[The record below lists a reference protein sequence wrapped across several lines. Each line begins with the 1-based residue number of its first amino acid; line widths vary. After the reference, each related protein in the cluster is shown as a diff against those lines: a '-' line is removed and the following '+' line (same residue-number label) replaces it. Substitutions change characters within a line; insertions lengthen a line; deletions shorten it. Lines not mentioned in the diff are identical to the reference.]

1 MVLKE
6 VLKNIDCEIY
16 GDCEIE
22 VSELCHESG
31 KAKEGSMFFCLKGTN
46 IDGHDFAL
54 DAYKNGSNT
63 IVTNKLLDLPKDVV
77 QVLVKNT
84 RETMSKSA
92 CNFYRNAGKDM
103 IIVSI
108 TGTNG
113 KTTST
118 FMLASIL
125 KSAGFKVGVIG
136 TNGIIINGQKFESNM
151 TTPDPILL
159 QKTLKDMRDSGVQ
172 VVVMEMSAH
181 ALELQKNSG
190 LMSDIAV
197 FTNLTQDHLDYF
209 KTMKNYGEAKK
220 RLFSSSSSK
229 FAVLNMDDPFSNEII
244 KTIDIPYVTVS
255 INKNSDLIAREIKHN
270 EIGQEY
276 ILSCDGEEIS
286 IAINLDGKFNVS
298 NSIGAIAA
306 AKAIGVSN
314 EAIVSGLKNLKQVS
328 GRFNTFFV
336 GGKKFVVD
344 YAHTPDGLEN
354 ILNAAREILD
364 PKGKL
369 ISVFGC
375 GGNRDAL
382 KRPIMGEIST
392 RLADV
397 TIITSDNPRLEN
409 PIDIISQIEKGIN
422 GGIYL
427 IEPDRAK
434 AIKLAYNIATLNDL
448 IVVSGKGAED
458 YMDVQGKKVH
468 YNDGEVI
475 LGLGG

>member
-1 MVLKE
+1 MSDTA
-6 VLKNIDCEIY
+6 I
-16 GDCEIE
+16 
-22 VSELCHESG
+22 
-31 KAKEGSMFFCLKGTN
+31 GS
-46 IDGHDFAL
+46 
-54 DAYKNGSNT
+54 SS
-63 IVTNKLLDLPKDVV
+63 
-77 QVLVKNT
+77 
-84 RETMSKSA
+84 SKSDISPKLCGISISSSSESLNPK
-92 CNFYRNAGKDM
+92 CN
-103 IIVSI
+103 
-108 TGTNG
+108 
-113 KTTST
+113 
-118 FMLASIL
+118 
-125 KSAGFKVGVIG
+125 
-136 TNGIIINGQKFESNM
+136 
-151 TTPDPILL
+151 LL
-159 QKTLKDMRDSGVQ
+159 G
-172 VVVMEMSAH
+172 
-181 ALELQKNSG
+181 
-190 LMSDIAV
+190 
-197 FTNLTQDHLDYF
+197 
-209 KTMKNYGEAKK
+209 
-220 RLFSSSSSK
+220 FSSSSSK

-409 PIDIISQIEKGIN
+409 PLDIISQIEKGIN
-422 GGIYL
+422 GGVYL